1 LFPQASI
8 HQYSTIY
15 TGLVQFTSLPRKY
28 LLITFRSVAITYSQ
42 LYMSSRKRLTSNSPR
57 KIQAEITH
65 FTGKKPD
72 NRSSPLKSYAA
83 AASINRYEALSNDDE
98 EDNTPEV
105 DRCDRSDDTQV
116 TANAQTPTTTEQ
128 EYQPAQSR
136 RNQRMKAKE
145 SRRTL
150 QPTSPLTTF
159 MSSATKATWNEPEK
173 PRIPTRFDG

>member
-1 LFPQASI
+1 
-8 HQYSTIY
+8 
-15 TGLVQFTSLPRKY
+15 
-28 LLITFRSVAITYSQ
+28 
-42 LYMSSRKRLTSNSPR
+42 MSSRKRLTSNSPR